1 MQISSIVIKPQKEV
15 PTLLMLSNSHIPSK
29 TYWDLAVNRALQKIR
44 SDSALIK
51 VPNKPSAKLVFTT
64 ETYLLFISLT
74 IINRSVLSLELRLY
88 SHVAAE

>member
-1 MQISSIVIKPQKEV
+1 MQISSIVIKPQEV

-51 VPNKPSAKLVFTT
+51 VPNKSSAKLVFTT

-74 IINRSVLSLELRLY
+74 IIKRSVLSPELRLY
-88 SHVAAE
+88 SHVVAE

>member
-1 MQISSIVIKPQKEV
+1 MQISSIVIKPQEV
-15 PTLLMLSNSHIPSK
+15 PTLLTLSNSHIPSK

-74 IINRSVLSLELRLY
+74 IIKRSVLSPELRLY
-88 SHVAAE
+88 SHVVAE